1 MGMRVPY
8 SYLERQFAHNVDAI
22 LADIRELVRTGDYT
36 LGAAVADFE
45 TRYARQLGVRHAI
58 GVDSGTE
65 ALTLALQA
73 VGVKAGDEVIT
84 APNTFIATV
93 GAIVAA
99 GARPVFVDVN
109 AEHNMDPGLVE
120 AAITPRTRALMPVHL
135 SGNPADMSVLMEIA
149 RRRGI
154 PVVEDACQAFTAA
167 IDGRFVGTF
176 GDAGG
181 FSLHPLK
188 PLNVWGDG
196 GVIVTGS
203 DDIAHHLRLRR
214 NHGLS
219 NRDTVEIFGVNSRL
233 DTLQAI
239 VGLHLLDGAMAVT
252 DRRIANAGRL
262 DTGLRPLAGRIT
274 IPPRRRGVRH
284 VYQTY
289 VVQARDRDAL
299 VRFLVEHGIEAK
311 IHYPVPVHLQPAA
324 KELGYKP
331 GDFPVCEAQAREIV
345 TLPAHQFLTDAEID
359 YVITQVQEF
368 YTR

>member
-8 SYLERQFAHNVDAI
+8 SYLERQFSHNVDTI
-22 LADIRELVRTGDYT
+22 LADIRDLVCTGDYT
-36 LGAAVADFE
+36 LGRAVADFE
-45 TRYARQLGVRHAI
+45 QRYASRLGARHAI
-58 GVDSGTE
+58 GVNSGTD

-73 VGVKAGDEVIT
+73 IGVRPGDEVIT
-84 APNTFIATV
+84 APNTFIASV

-109 AEHNMDPGLVE
+109 AEHNIDPSLIE

-135 SGNPADMSVLMEIA
+135 SGNPADMPVIMDIA

-167 IDGRFVGTF
+167 IHGRFGGTW
-176 GDAGG
+176 GDVAA

-196 GVIVTGS
+196 GVIVTNS
-203 DDIAHHLRLRR
+203 DATADHLRLRR
-214 NHGLS
+214 NHGLRG
-219 NRDTVEIFGVNSRL
+219 RDTVEIFGVNSRL

-239 VGLHLLDGAMAVT
+239 VGRHLLDDIMAVT
-252 DRRIANAGRL
+252 DRRIANAQRL
-262 DTGLRPLAGRIT
+262 DRGLAPLAGDVT
-274 IPPRRRGVRH
+274 IPPRRSGVRH

-299 VRFLVEHGIEAK
+299 VRFLLEQGVEAK
-311 IHYPVPVHLQPAA
+311 VHYPVPVHLQAAA
-324 KELGYKP
+324 KDLGHKL
-331 GDFPVCEAQAREIV
+331 GDFPVCEVQAREIV
-345 TLPAHQFLTDAEID
+345 TLPSHQFLTDEEID
-359 YVITQVQEF
+359 YVLQKVLEF
-368 YTR
+368 YRG

>member
-1 MGMRVPY
+1 MRVPY
-8 SYLERQFAHNVDAI
+8 SYLKRQFAQNVDAI

-45 TRYARQLGVRHAI
+45 TRYARQLGIRHAI
-58 GVDSGTE
+58 GVNSGTE

-73 VGVKAGDEVIT
+73 VGVKPGDEVIT

-109 AEHNMDPGLVE
+109 AEHNLDPGLVE

-135 SGNPADMSVLMEIA
+135 SGNPADMPVLMEIA

-167 IDGRFVGTF
+167 IDGRFVGAW
-176 GDAGG
+176 GDAAG

-196 GVIVTGS
+196 GIIATGS

-239 VGLHLLDGAMAVT
+239 VGRHLLDGTMAIT
-252 DRRIANAGRL
+252 DRRIAMPGRFVGL
-262 DTGLRPLAGRIT
+262 RNFSELLLEDEIFQQTLWNSGLYVVGAVGLKTVTGLA
-274 IPPRRRGVRH
+274 
-284 VYQTY
+284 
-289 VVQARDRDAL
+289 AAL
-299 VRFLVEHGIEAK
+299 LL
-311 IHYPVPVHLQPAA
+311 HLQLLRMVVDNIP
-324 KELGYKP
+324 
-331 GDFPVCEAQAREIV
+331 
-345 TLPAHQFLTDAEID
+345 
-359 YVITQVQEF
+359 
-368 YTR
+368 